1 MLPDPIND
9 FVALVGGQL
18 LIFSLHMW
26 KNTYPLNMYLL
37 AAFTL
42 LESCMV
48 AGVCA
53 HYEVITRNGASL
65 TKPSKLNPKPQASNP
80 PPSEPLKPTPYT
92 PSTKL
97 NPEP

>member
-1 MLPDPIND
+1 MRARINPGT
-9 FVALVGGQL
+9 ALFAYVGGQL

-26 KNTYPLNMYLL
+26 KNNYPLNMYLL

-53 HYEVITRNGASL
+53 HYEVTQQI
-65 TKPSKLNPKPQASNP
+65 PS
-80 PPSEPLKPTPYT
+80 
-92 PSTKL
+92 
-97 NPEP
+97 